1 MQTKSWQAEF
11 KRLWTELVPP
21 EGQAATVQGE
31 LIRAVGRLSDEAY
44 RNGNLNFGRSHRILC
59 EFLRVNLKH
68 SDVFS
73 TTEIEEIDQWIDR
86 ILDAKNPDLSGSTSC
101 YCRLTEKAVKWC
113 QSNPDP
119 IPHLP
124 NSALRI

>member
-1 MQTKSWQAEF
+1 MSWQAEF
-11 KRLWTELVPP
+11 KRLWKELVPA

-44 RNGNLNFGRSHRILC
+44 RNGNLNFGKGHRVLC
-59 EFLRVNLKH
+59 QFLRVNLED
-68 SDVFS
+68 SAVFS
-73 TTEIEEIDQWIDR
+73 TAEIEEIDRWIDR
-86 ILDAKNPDLSGSTSC
+86 MLDAKDPDLSGSASC

-113 QSNPDP
+113 RSKPDP
-119 IPHLP
+119 IPHIA